1 MSNTDELK
9 TSQLRDNCASTP
21 VAKAKA
27 TPKAEQNASPKAAP
41 KAAPKLKASDVKAAT
56 KAAPKVTAAN
66 TNPKAT
72 AAKAA
77 SKEASITAPKEAQKA
92 ATAKKAPSP
101 ADTTATVTAATVS
114 APTTAPKDQSP
125 AAPVKTEAK
134 VEIKADTKSATA
146 TVASAPNPA
155 EQNKAEQNV
164 EVKTEV
170 KQQSKV
176 SAAASNAK
184 ASEDTA
190 PASASSTESV
200 AASTN
205 ASASSSAASADAT
218 KTESTASADVAK
230 AESTASGD
238 AAKTEST
245 ASGDATKAESTAS
258 AAKEAASNRSKAQD
272 QAKAKAKSGGK
283 KVMGSGG
290 EEDVEHAGFDP
301 DQWQQLLD
309 VKYWPSW
316 IALGFLAVLA
326 YVPNRIRD
334 LFAILIAY
342 PLSLINIRFKKVVF
356 ANLRT
361 AFPEKSESDY
371 KEIYRKLL
379 THAIITGFAFGE
391 GVFLPRFMVE
401 RSWIVKNPEVLKAA
415 LDDKRPIIFCV
426 PHTFS
431 LDRGGLYLTA
441 NRHPMFG
448 VANDQSNPVFNWF
461 MNYQRVIYGGTMHT
475 RAAGFRSI
483 LKALKQGRHCYFL
496 CDEDL
501 GDDVPNVFT
510 DFYGVPKA
518 MVDTLP
524 KMARLTKSQVVV
536 LTITYSISKARY
548 ELEFTRLDDFPSN
561 DVVADLNRVNKV
573 FEQHLSGN
581 IEQYMWFLRLFKTR
595 PDLRYFTDC
604 YADCHGNKDANSIK
618 VDYYHRRVPLFDPQI
633 VWDGYV
639 PPKDYS
645 EIAAKL
651 KAEEEAKK
659 AKKA

>member
-21 VAKAKA
+21 VAKPKAAPKAQPIA
-27 TPKAEQNASPKAAP
+27 TPKTEQKAAAKAAPKRKASDVKAAP
-41 KAAPKLKASDVKAAT
+41 KAAPKTTAAKSAPKATAA
-56 KAAPKVTAAN
+56 KAAPN
-66 TNPKAT
+66 AT

-77 SKEASITAPKEAQKA
+77 SKEALITAPAVAQKS
-92 ATAKKAPSP
+92 ATAKKAPSD
-101 ADTTATVTAATVS
+101 ADTTATVTAAT
-114 APTTAPKDQSP
+114 AAPKAQSP

-134 VEIKADTKSATA
+134 VEIKADTKTAAA
-146 TVASAPNPA
+146 TVASASNPA
-155 EQNKAEQNV
+155 EQNKAEPNA

-170 KQQSKV
+170 KLQSKA
-176 SAAASNAK
+176 SAASSNAK

-190 PASASSTESV
+190 PASANATELG

-205 ASASSSAASADAT
+205 ASASASADAT
-218 KTESTASADVAK
+218 KTESTD
-230 AESTASGD
+230 
-238 AAKTEST
+238 
-245 ASGDATKAESTAS
+245 S
-258 AAKEAASNRSKAQD
+258 AAKEAASDRSKDQAQA

-316 IALGFLAVLA
+316 IALGILAVLA

-371 KEIYRKLL
+371 KTLYRKLL

-604 YADCHGNKDANSIK
+604 YADCHGTKDANSIK

>member
-9 TSQLRDNCASTP
+9 TSQPRDNCASTP

-27 TPKAEQNASPKAAP
+27 APKADQKAAP
-41 KAAPKLKASDVKAAT
+41 KAAPK
-56 KAAPKVTAAN
+56 TA
-66 TNPKAT
+66 

-77 SKEASITAPKEAQKA
+77 SKEASITAPKVAQKA
-92 ATAKKAPSP
+92 ATAKKAPSA
-101 ADTTATVTAATVS
+101 ADTTVTVS
-114 APTTAPKDQSP
+114 AQTAAPKAQSP
-125 AAPVKTEAK
+125 ADPVKTDAK
-134 VEIKADTKSATA
+134 VEPKEEAKTATA
-146 TVASAPNPA
+146 TVASAPKPA
-155 EQNKAEQNV
+155 EQNKAEPNA

-170 KQQSKV
+170 KHQSKA

-190 PASASSTESV
+190 PTSANAAESA
-200 AASTN
+200 AASN
-205 ASASSSAASADAT
+205 ASAASSAASADA
-218 KTESTASADVAK
+218 AK
-230 AESTASGD
+230 AESTASAN
-238 AAKTEST
+238 AA
-245 ASGDATKAESTAS
+245 KAESTAS
-258 AAKEAASNRSKAQD
+258 AAKEDASDRSKA

-316 IALGFLAVLA
+316 FALGILAVLA

-441 NRHPMFG
+441 NRLPMFG

-536 LTITYSISKARY
+536 LTITYSISNARY
-548 ELEFTRLDDFPSN
+548 ELEFTSLDDFPSN

-573 FEQHLSGN
+573 FEQHLSGH

-604 YADCHGNKDANSIK
+604 YADCHGTKDANSIK
-618 VDYYHRRVPLFDPQI
+618 VDYYHRRVPLFEPQI

>member
-9 TSQLRDNCASTP
+9 TSQPRDNCASTP
-21 VAKAKA
+21 VAKVKA
-27 TPKAEQNASPKAAP
+27 APKADQKAAP
-41 KAAPKLKASDVKAAT
+41 KAAPKRKASDVKAAP
-56 KAAPKVTAAN
+56 KAAPKATAAKAD
-66 TNPKAT
+66 PKGI

-77 SKEASITAPKEAQKA
+77 SKEASITAPKVAQKA
-92 ATAKKAPSP
+92 ATAKKDPSA
-101 ADTTATVTAATVS
+101 ADTTATVSATTAAKK
-114 APTTAPKDQSP
+114 AQSP
-125 AAPVKTEAK
+125 ASPVKADAK
-134 VEIKADTKSATA
+134 VEPKEEAKTATA
-146 TVASAPNPA
+146 NVTSAPNPA
-155 EQNKAEQNV
+155 EQNKAEPNA

-170 KQQSKV
+170 KHQSKA
-176 SAAASNAK
+176 SAAASNAN
-184 ASEDTA
+184 ASEDTD
-190 PASASSTESV
+190 PASANAAESV
-200 AASTN
+200 AASN
-205 ASASSSAASADAT
+205 ASAAASAASADA
-218 KTESTASADVAK
+218 A
-230 AESTASGD
+230 
-238 AAKTEST
+238 
-245 ASGDATKAESTAS
+245 KAESTAS
-258 AAKEAASNRSKAQD
+258 AAKEAASDRSKTQD
-272 QAKAKAKSGGK
+272 QAKTKAKSGGK

-316 IALGFLAVLA
+316 IALGILAVLA

-371 KEIYRKLL
+371 KQLYRELL

-441 NRHPMFG
+441 NRLPMFG
-448 VANDQSNPVFNWF
+448 VANDQYNPVFNWF

-561 DVVADLNRVNKV
+561 DVVSDLNRVNKV
-573 FEQHLSGN
+573 FEQHLSGH

-595 PDLRYFTDC
+595 PDLRYCTDC
-604 YADCHGNKDANSIK
+604 YADCHGTKDANSIK
-618 VDYYHRRVPLFDPQI
+618 VDYYHRRVPLFEPQI

>member
-9 TSQLRDNCASTP
+9 TSQPRDNCASTP
-21 VAKAKA
+21 VAKPKAAPKAQPTA
-27 TPKAEQNASPKAAP
+27 TPKTEQKAAP
-41 KAAPKLKASDVKAAT
+41 KAAPKRKASEV
-56 KAAPKVTAAN
+56 KAAPKAA
-66 TNPKAT
+66 PKAT
-72 AAKAA
+72 AAKDA
-77 SKEASITAPKEAQKA
+77 SKEALITAPTVAQKA
-92 ATAKKAPSP
+92 GTAKKAPSA
-101 ADTTATVTAATVS
+101 ADTPANVTAAT
-114 APTTAPKDQSP
+114 AAQKAQSP

-134 VEIKADTKSATA
+134 VEIKADTKTA
-146 TVASAPNPA
+146 AANVASAPNPA
-155 EQNKAEQNV
+155 EQNKAEPNA
-164 EVKTEV
+164 EVKTDI
-170 KQQSKV
+170 KHQSKA

-190 PASASSTESV
+190 PASANSTESV

-205 ASASSSAASADAT
+205 TSASSSAASANA
-218 KTESTASADVAK
+218 AK
-230 AESTASGD
+230 AESTD
-238 AAKTEST
+238 
-245 ASGDATKAESTAS
+245 S
-258 AAKEAASNRSKAQD
+258 AATEAASDLSKAKD

-316 IALGFLAVLA
+316 IALGILAVLA

-334 LFAILIAY
+334 LFAILMAY

-448 VANDQSNPVFNWF
+448 VANDQANPVFNWF

-604 YADCHGNKDANSIK
+604 YADCHGTKDANSIK
-618 VDYYHRRVPLFDPQI
+618 VDYYHRRVPLFEPQI

>member
-9 TSQLRDNCASTP
+9 TSQPRDNCASTP

-27 TPKAEQNASPKAAP
+27 AP
-41 KAAPKLKASDVKAAT
+41 KAAPKRKASDVKAAS
-56 KAAPKVTAAN
+56 KAAPKATAAKAD
-66 TNPKAT
+66 PKATVAKADPKATAAKADPKGT

-77 SKEASITAPKEAQKA
+77 SKEASITAPTVAQKA
-92 ATAKKAPSP
+92 ATAKKAPSA
-101 ADTTATVTAATVS
+101 ADTTATVS
-114 APTTAPKDQSP
+114 APTTAPKAQSP
-125 AAPVKTEAK
+125 AAHVKADAK
-134 VEIKADTKSATA
+134 VEPKEEAKTATA
-146 TVASAPNPA
+146 AVASAPNPA
-155 EQNKAEQNV
+155 EQNKAELNA

-170 KQQSKV
+170 KHQSNA

-184 ASEDTA
+184 ASEDKA
-190 PASASSTESV
+190 HASASHAESV

-205 ASASSSAASADAT
+205 ASAAASATSADAAKAKSTASADAA
-218 KTESTASADVAK
+218 KVESTASADAVK
-230 AESTASGD
+230 AESSD
-238 AAKTEST
+238 
-245 ASGDATKAESTAS
+245 S
-258 AAKEAASNRSKAQD
+258 AAKEAASDRSKDQA
-272 QAKAKAKSGGK
+272 QAKAKAKSGSK

-316 IALGFLAVLA
+316 FALGILAVLA

-371 KEIYRKLL
+371 KAIYRKLL

-573 FEQHLSGN
+573 FEQHLSGH

-604 YADCHGNKDANSIK
+604 YADCHGTKDANSIK
-618 VDYYHRRVPLFDPQI
+618 VDYYHRRVPLFEPQI

>member
-9 TSQLRDNCASTP
+9 TSQPRDNCASTP

-27 TPKAEQNASPKAAP
+27 APKAEQNASPKG
-41 KAAPKLKASDVKAAT
+41 APKLKASDVKAAT
-56 KAAPKVTAAN
+56 KAAPKVTAAK

-77 SKEASITAPKEAQKA
+77 SKEASITAPKVAQKA
-92 ATAKKAPSP
+92 TTAKKAPSP
-101 ADTTATVTAATVS
+101 ADTTATVSAATVS
-114 APTTAPKDQSP
+114 AATADSKAQSP

-134 VEIKADTKSATA
+134 EEIKADTKSATA
-146 TVASAPNPA
+146 NVASAPNPT
-155 EQNKAEQNV
+155 EQNTAEPNA

-170 KQQSKV
+170 KQQSKA

-205 ASASSSAASADAT
+205 ASASSSAASANAA
-218 KTESTASADVAK
+218 KSESTASADAAK
-230 AESTASGD
+230 AESTD
-238 AAKTEST
+238 
-245 ASGDATKAESTAS
+245 S
-258 AAKEAASNRSKAQD
+258 AAKEAASDRSKA

-633 VWDGYV
+633 VWDGYA

>member
-9 TSQLRDNCASTP
+9 TSQPRDNCASTP

-27 TPKAEQNASPKAAP
+27 APKADQKAAP
-41 KAAPKLKASDVKAAT
+41 KAAPK
-56 KAAPKVTAAN
+56 TA
-66 TNPKAT
+66 

-77 SKEASITAPKEAQKA
+77 SKEASITASTEAQKA
-92 ATAKKAPSP
+92 ATAKKAPSA
-101 ADTTATVTAATVS
+101 ADTTVTVS
-114 APTTAPKDQSP
+114 APTAAPKAQSP
-125 AAPVKTEAK
+125 AAPVKADAK
-134 VEIKADTKSATA
+134 VEPKEEAKTATA
-146 TVASAPNPA
+146 TVASAPNPV
-155 EQNKAEQNV
+155 EKNKAEPNA

-170 KQQSKV
+170 KHQSKA
-176 SAAASNAK
+176 SAAARNAK
-184 ASEDTA
+184 ASKDTA
-190 PASASSTESV
+190 TAYANATESV

-205 ASASSSAASADAT
+205 SSAAASAASADA
-218 KTESTASADVAK
+218 AK
-230 AESTASGD
+230 AESTASDSKED
-238 AAKTEST
+238 AS
-245 ASGDATKAESTAS
+245 D
-258 AAKEAASNRSKAQD
+258 RSKAQD
-272 QAKAKAKSGGK
+272 QAQAKAKAKSGGK

-316 IALGFLAVLA
+316 FALGILAVLA

-441 NRHPMFG
+441 NRLPMFG

-573 FEQHLSGN
+573 FEQHLSGH

-604 YADCHGNKDANSIK
+604 YADCHGTKDANSIK
-618 VDYYHRRVPLFDPQI
+618 VDYYHRRVPLFEPQI

>member
-9 TSQLRDNCASTP
+9 TSQPRDNCASTP

-27 TPKAEQNASPKAAP
+27 APKADQKAAP
-41 KAAPKLKASDVKAAT
+41 KAAPKRKASDVKASP
-56 KAAPKVTAAN
+56 KAAPKT
-66 TNPKAT
+66 T

-77 SKEASITAPKEAQKA
+77 PKAIAAKAASTGAQKA
-92 ATAKKAPSP
+92 ATAKKAPIA
-101 ADTTATVTAATVS
+101 ADTTVTVS
-114 APTTAPKDQSP
+114 APTAAPKAQSP
-125 AAPVKTEAK
+125 AAPVKADAK
-134 VEIKADTKSATA
+134 VEPKEEAKTATA

-155 EQNKAEQNV
+155 EQNKAEPNA

-170 KQQSKV
+170 KHQSKA
-176 SAAASNAK
+176 SAAARNAK

-190 PASASSTESV
+190 PASANAAESV
-200 AASTN
+200 AATTS
-205 ASASSSAASADAT
+205 ASAASSAASADA
-218 KTESTASADVAK
+218 V
-230 AESTASGD
+230 
-238 AAKTEST
+238 
-245 ASGDATKAESTAS
+245 KAESTAS
-258 AAKEAASNRSKAQD
+258 AAKEDASDRSNA

-316 IALGFLAVLA
+316 FALGILAVLA

-371 KEIYRKLL
+371 KQLYRKLL
-379 THAIITGFAFGE
+379 THAIINGFAFGE

-415 LDDKRPIIFCV
+415 LGDKRPIIFCV

-441 NRHPMFG
+441 NRLPMFG

-561 DVVADLNRVNKV
+561 DVAADLNRVNKV

-604 YADCHGNKDANSIK
+604 YADCHGTKDANSIK

-659 AKKA
+659 AQKA

>member
-9 TSQLRDNCASTP
+9 TSQPRDNCASTP

-27 TPKAEQNASPKAAP
+27 APKADQKAAP
-41 KAAPKLKASDVKAAT
+41 KAAPK
-56 KAAPKVTAAN
+56 TA
-66 TNPKAT
+66 

-77 SKEASITAPKEAQKA
+77 SKEASITAPKVAQKA
-92 ATAKKAPSP
+92 ATAKKAPSA
-101 ADTTATVTAATVS
+101 ADTTVTVS
-114 APTTAPKDQSP
+114 AQTAAPKAQSP
-125 AAPVKTEAK
+125 ADPVKTDAK
-134 VEIKADTKSATA
+134 VEPKEEAKTATA
-146 TVASAPNPA
+146 TVASAPKPA
-155 EQNKAEQNV
+155 EQNKAEPNA

-170 KQQSKV
+170 KHQSKA

-190 PASASSTESV
+190 PTSANAAESA
-200 AASTN
+200 AASN
-205 ASASSSAASADAT
+205 ASAASSAASADA
-218 KTESTASADVAK
+218 AK
-230 AESTASGD
+230 AESTASAN
-238 AAKTEST
+238 AA
-245 ASGDATKAESTAS
+245 KAESTAS
-258 AAKEAASNRSKAQD
+258 AAKEDASDRSKA

-316 IALGFLAVLA
+316 FALGILAVLA

-441 NRHPMFG
+441 NRLPMFG

-510 DFYGVPKA
+510 DFYGVTKA

-573 FEQHLSGN
+573 FEQHLSGH

-604 YADCHGNKDANSIK
+604 YADCHGTKDANSIK
-618 VDYYHRRVPLFDPQI
+618 VDYYHRRVPLFEPQI

>member
-27 TPKAEQNASPKAAP
+27 TPKAAP
-41 KAAPKLKASDVKAAT
+41 KAAPKLKASDVKAAP
-56 KAAPKVTAAN
+56 KAAPKV
-66 TNPKAT
+66 T

-77 SKEASITAPKEAQKA
+77 SKEASITAPKVAQKA
-92 ATAKKAPSP
+92 ATAKKATSP
-101 ADTTATVTAATVS
+101 ADTTATVTAATA
-114 APTTAPKDQSP
+114 APEAQSP
-125 AAPVKTEAK
+125 AAPVQTEAK
-134 VEIKADTKSATA
+134 EENKADTKSATA

-155 EQNKAEQNV
+155 EQNKAEPNA

-170 KQQSKV
+170 KHQSKA

-184 ASEDTA
+184 A
-190 PASASSTESV
+190 SV

-205 ASASSSAASADAT
+205 ASASSSAASANA
-218 KTESTASADVAK
+218 AK
-230 AESTASGD
+230 AESTASAN
-238 AAKTEST
+238 AA
-245 ASGDATKAESTAS
+245 KAESSAS

>member
-9 TSQLRDNCASTP
+9 TSQPRDNCATTP

-27 TPKAEQNASPKAAP
+27 APKAQPTATPKAESKAAPKRKASDVKSTPKAAP
-41 KAAPKLKASDVKAAT
+41 KG
-56 KAAPKVTAAN
+56 
-66 TNPKAT
+66 T
-72 AAKAA
+72 AAKAT
-77 SKEASITAPKEAQKA
+77 SKEASITAPKVAQKA
-92 ATAKKAPSP
+92 ATAKKAPSA
-101 ADTTATVTAATVS
+101 ADTTVTVS
-114 APTTAPKDQSP
+114 APTAAPNVQSP
-125 AAPVKTEAK
+125 AAPVKADAKAEPKEEAK
-134 VEIKADTKSATA
+134 TATA

-155 EQNKAEQNV
+155 EQNKAEQNA

-170 KQQSKV
+170 KHQSNA
-176 SAAASNAK
+176 SAAASNAN

-190 PASASSTESV
+190 PASANAAESV
-200 AASTN
+200 AASN
-205 ASASSSAASADAT
+205 ASAAASAASADA
-218 KTESTASADVAK
+218 AK
-230 AESTASGD
+230 AESTD
-238 AAKTEST
+238 
-245 ASGDATKAESTAS
+245 S
-258 AAKEAASNRSKAQD
+258 AAKETASDRSKAQD
-272 QAKAKAKSGGK
+272 QAQAKAKAKSGGK

-316 IALGFLAVLA
+316 FALGILAVLA

-371 KEIYRKLL
+371 KVIYRKLL

-441 NRHPMFG
+441 NRLPMFG

-573 FEQHLSGN
+573 FEQHLSGH

-604 YADCHGNKDANSIK
+604 YADCHGTKDANSIK
-618 VDYYHRRVPLFDPQI
+618 VDYYHRRVPLFEPQI

>member
-9 TSQLRDNCASTP
+9 TSQLRDNSASTP

-27 TPKAEQNASPKAAP
+27 ASKTEQNASAKAAP
-41 KAAPKLKASDVKAAT
+41 KAAPKRKASDVKAAP
-56 KAAPKVTAAN
+56 KAAPKATAVKAA
-66 TNPKAT
+66 PKGT

-77 SKEASITAPKEAQKA
+77 PKEASITAPTVSQKA
-92 ATAKKAPSP
+92 ATAKKAPSA
-101 ADTTATVTAATVS
+101 ADTPAHVTAQTA
-114 APTTAPKDQSP
+114 APKSQSP

-134 VEIKADTKSATA
+134 VEIKADTKSPTVN
-146 TVASAPNPA
+146 VASASNPA
-155 EQNKAEQNV
+155 EQNKAEPNA

-170 KQQSKV
+170 KHQSKA
-176 SAAASNAK
+176 SAASSNAK

-190 PASASSTESV
+190 PASANATESV
-200 AASTN
+200 AATTK
-205 ASASSSAASADAT
+205 ASAAS
-218 KTESTASADVAK
+218 SA
-230 AESTASGD
+230 D

-245 ASGDATKAESTAS
+245 DS
-258 AAKEAASNRSKAQD
+258 AAKEAASDRSKG

-316 IALGFLAVLA
+316 IALGILAVLA

-334 LFAILIAY
+334 LFAILLAY

-604 YADCHGNKDANSIK
+604 YADCHGTKDANSIK

>member
-9 TSQLRDNCASTP
+9 TSQPRDNCASTP

-27 TPKAEQNASPKAAP
+27 APKADQKAAP
-41 KAAPKLKASDVKAAT
+41 KAAPK
-56 KAAPKVTAAN
+56 TA
-66 TNPKAT
+66 
-72 AAKAA
+72 AAKADP
-77 SKEASITAPKEAQKA
+77 KEASITASTEAQKA
-92 ATAKKAPSP
+92 ATAKKAPSA
-101 ADTTATVTAATVS
+101 ADTTATVS

-125 AAPVKTEAK
+125 AATVKTEAK

-146 TVASAPNPA
+146 TVASAPNTA
-155 EQNKAEQNV
+155 EQNKAEPNA
-164 EVKTEV
+164 EVKTGL
-170 KQQSKV
+170 KHQSKA

-190 PASASSTESV
+190 PTSANAAESA
-200 AASTN
+200 AASN
-205 ASASSSAASADAT
+205 ASAASSAASADA
-218 KTESTASADVAK
+218 AK
-230 AESTASGD
+230 AESTASAN
-238 AAKTEST
+238 AA
-245 ASGDATKAESTAS
+245 KAESTAS
-258 AAKEAASNRSKAQD
+258 AAKEDASDRSKA

-316 IALGFLAVLA
+316 FALGILAVLA

-441 NRHPMFG
+441 NRLPMFG

-573 FEQHLSGN
+573 FEQHLSGH

-604 YADCHGNKDANSIK
+604 YADCHGTKDANSIK
-618 VDYYHRRVPLFDPQI
+618 VDYYHRRVPLFEPQI
-633 VWDGYV
+633 VWDGYA

>member
-9 TSQLRDNCASTP
+9 TSQPRDNCASTP

-27 TPKAEQNASPKAAP
+27 AP
-41 KAAPKLKASDVKAAT
+41 KAAPKT
-56 KAAPKVTAAN
+56 
-66 TNPKAT
+66 T

-77 SKEASITAPKEAQKA
+77 PKA
-92 ATAKKAPSP
+92 ATAKKAPSA
-101 ADTTATVTAATVS
+101 ADTTVTVS
-114 APTTAPKDQSP
+114 APNAAQNAQSP
-125 AAPVKTEAK
+125 AAPVKADAK
-134 VEIKADTKSATA
+134 VEPKEEAKTATA
-146 TVASAPNPA
+146 TVASAPNQA
-155 EQNKAEQNV
+155 EQNKAEPNA

-170 KQQSKV
+170 KHQSKA
-176 SAAASNAK
+176 SAAANNAK

-190 PASASSTESV
+190 PASANAAESV

-205 ASASSSAASADAT
+205 ASAAASAASADA
-218 KTESTASADVAK
+218 AK
-230 AESTASGD
+230 AESTD
-238 AAKTEST
+238 
-245 ASGDATKAESTAS
+245 S
-258 AAKEAASNRSKAQD
+258 AAKEAASDRSKAQ
-272 QAKAKAKSGGK
+272 ANAKAKSGGK

-316 IALGFLAVLA
+316 FALGILAVLA

-334 LFAILIAY
+334 LFAILLAY

-371 KEIYRKLL
+371 KQLYRKLL

-548 ELEFTRLDDFPSN
+548 ELEFTRLDNFPSN

-573 FEQHLSGN
+573 FEQHLSGH
-581 IEQYMWFLRLFKTR
+581 IEQYMWFLRLFKSR

-604 YADCHGNKDANSIK
+604 YADCHGTKDANSIK
-618 VDYYHRRVPLFDPQI
+618 VDYYHRRVPLFEPQI

>member
-9 TSQLRDNCASTP
+9 TSQPRDNCASTP

-27 TPKAEQNASPKAAP
+27 APKADQKAAP
-41 KAAPKLKASDVKAAT
+41 KAAPK
-56 KAAPKVTAAN
+56 TA
-66 TNPKAT
+66 

-77 SKEASITAPKEAQKA
+77 SKEASITASTEAQKA
-92 ATAKKAPSP
+92 ATAKKDPS
-101 ADTTATVTAATVS
+101 ATDTTASVS
-114 APTTAPKDQSP
+114 APT
-125 AAPVKTEAK
+125 AAQKAQPSADPVKTVAKVVPKEEAK
-134 VEIKADTKSATA
+134 TVTA

-155 EQNKAEQNV
+155 EQNKAEPNA

-170 KQQSKV
+170 KHQSNA
-176 SAAASNAK
+176 SAAASNAN
-184 ASEDTA
+184 ASEDTS
-190 PASASSTESV
+190 PASANAAESV
-200 AASTN
+200 AASN
-205 ASASSSAASADAT
+205 ASAAASAASADA
-218 KTESTASADVAK
+218 A
-230 AESTASGD
+230 
-238 AAKTEST
+238 
-245 ASGDATKAESTAS
+245 KAESTAS
-258 AAKEAASNRSKAQD
+258 AAKEAASDHNKA

-316 IALGFLAVLA
+316 IALGILAVLA

-371 KEIYRKLL
+371 KVIYRKLL

-441 NRHPMFG
+441 NRLPMFG

-573 FEQHLSGN
+573 FEQHLSGH

-604 YADCHGNKDANSIK
+604 YADCHGTKDANSIK

>member
-9 TSQLRDNCASTP
+9 TSQPRDNCASTP
-21 VAKAKA
+21 VAKTKA
-27 TPKAEQNASPKAAP
+27 APKAQPTAAQKAAPKRKASDVKAAP
-41 KAAPKLKASDVKAAT
+41 KAAPK
-56 KAAPKVTAAN
+56 
-66 TNPKAT
+66 AT
-72 AAKAA
+72 AAKADPKGTA
-77 SKEASITAPKEAQKA
+77 AKATSKEASITAPTVAQKA
-92 ATAKKAPSP
+92 ATAKKAPSA
-101 ADTTATVTAATVS
+101 ADTTVTVS
-114 APTTAPKDQSP
+114 APTAAPNVQSP
-125 AAPVKTEAK
+125 AAPVKADAKAEPKEEAK
-134 VEIKADTKSATA
+134 TATA

-155 EQNKAEQNV
+155 EQNKAEPNA

-170 KQQSKV
+170 KHQSKA

-190 PASASSTESV
+190 PASANAAESV
-200 AASTN
+200 AATTN
-205 ASASSSAASADAT
+205 ASAAASTASADAT
-218 KTESTASADVAK
+218 KTDSTASAD
-230 AESTASGD
+230 
-238 AAKTEST
+238 AA
-245 ASGDATKAESTAS
+245 KAESTAS
-258 AAKEAASNRSKAQD
+258 AAKETASDRSKAHD
-272 QAKAKAKSGGK
+272 QAKANAKSGGK

-316 IALGFLAVLA
+316 FALGILAVLA

-371 KEIYRKLL
+371 KVIYRKLL

-441 NRHPMFG
+441 NRLPMFG

-573 FEQHLSGN
+573 FEQHLSGH

-604 YADCHGNKDANSIK
+604 YADCHGTKDANSIK
-618 VDYYHRRVPLFDPQI
+618 VDYYHRRVPLFEPQI

>member
-9 TSQLRDNCASTP
+9 TSQPRDNCASTP

-27 TPKAEQNASPKAAP
+27 APKADQKAAP
-41 KAAPKLKASDVKAAT
+41 KAAPKRKASDVKAAP
-56 KAAPKVTAAN
+56 KAAPKATAAKAD
-66 TNPKAT
+66 PKGT

-77 SKEASITAPKEAQKA
+77 SKEASITAQTVAQKA
-92 ATAKKAPSP
+92 ATAKKDPSA
-101 ADTTATVTAATVS
+101 ADTTANITAAT
-114 APTTAPKDQSP
+114 AAPKAQSP
-125 AAPVKTEAK
+125 ADPVKADAK
-134 VEIKADTKSATA
+134 VEPKEEAKTATA
-146 TVASAPNPA
+146 TVASAPNPS
-155 EQNKAEQNV
+155 EQNKAEPNA

-170 KQQSKV
+170 KHQSKA
-176 SAAASNAK
+176 SAASSNAK
-184 ASEDTA
+184 ASEDTS
-190 PASASSTESV
+190 PASANAAESV
-200 AASTN
+200 TATSS
-205 ASASSSAASADAT
+205 ASAAASAASADAA
-218 KTESTASADVAK
+218 KAESTASADVVK
-230 AESTASGD
+230 AESTASV
-238 AAKTEST
+238 
-245 ASGDATKAESTAS
+245 
-258 AAKEAASNRSKAQD
+258 AKEAASDRSKAQD
-272 QAKAKAKSGGK
+272 QAKAKAKSSGK

-316 IALGFLAVLA
+316 IALGILAVLA

-573 FEQHLSGN
+573 FEQHLSGH

-604 YADCHGNKDANSIK
+604 YADCHGTKDANSIK
-618 VDYYHRRVPLFDPQI
+618 VDYYHRRVPLFEPQI

>member
-9 TSQLRDNCASTP
+9 TSQPRDNCASTP

-27 TPKAEQNASPKAAP
+27 APKADQKAAP
-41 KAAPKLKASDVKAAT
+41 KAAPK
-56 KAAPKVTAAN
+56 TAA
-66 TNPKAT
+66 
-72 AAKAA
+72 AKDA
-77 SKEASITAPKEAQKA
+77 SKEASITAPKVAQKA
-92 ATAKKAPSP
+92 ATAKKGPSAADTTVTVSAQTAAPKAQSP
-101 ADTTATVTAATVS
+101 AD
-114 APTTAPKDQSP
+114 
-125 AAPVKTEAK
+125 PVKTDAK
-134 VEIKADTKSATA
+134 VEPKEEAKTATA
-146 TVASAPNPA
+146 TVASAPKPA
-155 EQNKAEQNV
+155 EQNKAEPNA

-170 KQQSKV
+170 KHQSNA
-176 SAAASNAK
+176 SAAASNAN

-190 PASASSTESV
+190 PASANAAESV
-200 AASTN
+200 AASN
-205 ASASSSAASADAT
+205 ASAAASAASADAA
-218 KTESTASADVAK
+218 KAESTASADVAK
-230 AESTASGD
+230 AESTAI
-238 AAKTEST
+238 
-245 ASGDATKAESTAS
+245 
-258 AAKEAASNRSKAQD
+258 AAKEAASDRSNA

-316 IALGFLAVLA
+316 IALGILAVLA

-371 KEIYRKLL
+371 KVIYRKLL
-379 THAIITGFAFGE
+379 THAIITGFAFSE

-441 NRHPMFG
+441 NRLPMFG

-573 FEQHLSGN
+573 FEQHLSGH

-604 YADCHGNKDANSIK
+604 YADCHGTKDANSIK

>member
-9 TSQLRDNCASTP
+9 TSQPRDNCASTP

-27 TPKAEQNASPKAAP
+27 APKADQKAAP
-41 KAAPKLKASDVKAAT
+41 KAAPK
-56 KAAPKVTAAN
+56 TA
-66 TNPKAT
+66 

-77 SKEASITAPKEAQKA
+77 SKEASITAPKVAQKA
-92 ATAKKAPSP
+92 ATAKKAPSA
-101 ADTTATVTAATVS
+101 ADTTVTVS
-114 APTTAPKDQSP
+114 APTAAPKAQSP
-125 AAPVKTEAK
+125 AAPVKADAK
-134 VEIKADTKSATA
+134 VEPKEEAKTATA
-146 TVASAPNPA
+146 TVASAPKPA
-155 EQNKAEQNV
+155 EQNKAEPNA

-170 KQQSKV
+170 KHQSKA

-190 PASASSTESV
+190 PTSANAAESV

-205 ASASSSAASADAT
+205 SSAAASAASADA
-218 KTESTASADVAK
+218 AK
-230 AESTASGD
+230 AESTD
-238 AAKTEST
+238 
-245 ASGDATKAESTAS
+245 S
-258 AAKEAASNRSKAQD
+258 AAKETASDRSKAQD
-272 QAKAKAKSGGK
+272 QAQAKAKAKSGGK

-316 IALGFLAVLA
+316 FALGILAVLA

-371 KEIYRKLL
+371 KVIYRKLL

-441 NRHPMFG
+441 NRLPMFG

-573 FEQHLSGN
+573 FEQHLSGH

-604 YADCHGNKDANSIK
+604 YADCHGTKDANSIK
-618 VDYYHRRVPLFDPQI
+618 VDYYHRRVPLFEPQI

-651 KAEEEAKK
+651 KAEEKAKK

>member
-9 TSQLRDNCASTP
+9 TSQPRDNCASTP

-27 TPKAEQNASPKAAP
+27 APKADQKAAP
-41 KAAPKLKASDVKAAT
+41 KAAPKRKASDVKAAP
-56 KAAPKVTAAN
+56 KAAPKATAAKAD
-66 TNPKAT
+66 PKGT

-77 SKEASITAPKEAQKA
+77 SKEASITAQTVAQKA
-92 ATAKKAPSP
+92 TTAKKAPSA
-101 ADTTATVTAATVS
+101 ADTTVTVS
-114 APTTAPKDQSP
+114 AQTAAPKAQSP
-125 AAPVKTEAK
+125 ADPVKTDAK
-134 VEIKADTKSATA
+134 VEPKEEAKTATA
-146 TVASAPNPA
+146 TVASAPKPA
-155 EQNKAEQNV
+155 EQNKAEPNA

-170 KQQSKV
+170 KHQSKA

-190 PASASSTESV
+190 PTSANAAESA
-200 AASTN
+200 AASN
-205 ASASSSAASADAT
+205 ASAASSAASADA
-218 KTESTASADVAK
+218 AK
-230 AESTASGD
+230 AESTASAN
-238 AAKTEST
+238 AA
-245 ASGDATKAESTAS
+245 KAESTAS
-258 AAKEAASNRSKAQD
+258 AAKEDASDRSNA

-316 IALGFLAVLA
+316 FALGILAVLA

-371 KEIYRKLL
+371 KAIYRKLL

-415 LDDKRPIIFCV
+415 FNDKRPIIFCV

-441 NRHPMFG
+441 NRLPMFG

-573 FEQHLSGN
+573 FEQHLSCH

-604 YADCHGNKDANSIK
+604 YADCHGTKDANSIK
-618 VDYYHRRVPLFDPQI
+618 VDYYHRRVPLFEPQI

-659 AKKA
+659 AQKA

>member
-9 TSQLRDNCASTP
+9 TSQPRDNCASTP

-27 TPKAEQNASPKAAP
+27 APKADQKAAP
-41 KAAPKLKASDVKAAT
+41 KAAPKRKASDVKAAP
-56 KAAPKVTAAN
+56 KAAPKATAAKAD
-66 TNPKAT
+66 PKGTAAKADPKGI

-77 SKEASITAPKEAQKA
+77 SKEASITAQTVAQKA
-92 ATAKKAPSP
+92 ATAKKDPSA
-101 ADTTATVTAATVS
+101 ADTTANITAAT
-114 APTTAPKDQSP
+114 AAPKAQSP
-125 AAPVKTEAK
+125 ADPVKADAK
-134 VEIKADTKSATA
+134 VEPKEEAKTATA
-146 TVASAPNPA
+146 TVASAPNPS
-155 EQNKAEQNV
+155 EQNKAEPNA

-170 KQQSKV
+170 KHQSKA
-176 SAAASNAK
+176 SAASSNAK
-184 ASEDTA
+184 ASEDTS
-190 PASASSTESV
+190 PASANAAESV
-200 AASTN
+200 TATSS
-205 ASASSSAASADAT
+205 ASAAASAASADAA
-218 KTESTASADVAK
+218 KAESTASADVVK
-230 AESTASGD
+230 AESTASV
-238 AAKTEST
+238 
-245 ASGDATKAESTAS
+245 
-258 AAKEAASNRSKAQD
+258 AKEAASDRSKAQD
-272 QAKAKAKSGGK
+272 QAKAKAKSSGK

-316 IALGFLAVLA
+316 IALGILAVLA

-573 FEQHLSGN
+573 FEQHLSGH

-604 YADCHGNKDANSIK
+604 YADCHGTKDANSIK
-618 VDYYHRRVPLFDPQI
+618 VDYYHRRVPLFEPQI

>member
-9 TSQLRDNCASTP
+9 TSQPRDNCASTP

-27 TPKAEQNASPKAAP
+27 APKAQPTATPKAEPKAAPKRKASDVKATPKAAP
-41 KAAPKLKASDVKAAT
+41 KAIAAKTDPKGI
-56 KAAPKVTAAN
+56 
-66 TNPKAT
+66 

-77 SKEASITAPKEAQKA
+77 SKEASITAPTVAQKA
-92 ATAKKAPSP
+92 ATAKKDPSA
-101 ADTTATVTAATVS
+101 ADTTATVS

-125 AAPVKTEAK
+125 AATVKTEAK

-146 TVASAPNPA
+146 TVASAPNTA
-155 EQNKAEQNV
+155 EQNKAEPNA
-164 EVKTEV
+164 EVKTGL
-170 KQQSKV
+170 KHQSKA

-184 ASEDTA
+184 ASEDTS
-190 PASASSTESV
+190 PASANAAESV
-200 AASTN
+200 TATSS
-205 ASASSSAASADAT
+205 ASAAASAASADA
-218 KTESTASADVAK
+218 AK
-230 AESTASGD
+230 AESTASAN
-238 AAKTEST
+238 AA
-245 ASGDATKAESTAS
+245 KAESTAS
-258 AAKEAASNRSKAQD
+258 AAKEDASDRSKA

-316 IALGFLAVLA
+316 IALGILAVLA

-441 NRHPMFG
+441 NRLPMFG

-573 FEQHLSGN
+573 FEQHLSGH

-604 YADCHGNKDANSIK
+604 YADCHGTKDANSIK

>member
-9 TSQLRDNCASTP
+9 TSQPRDNCASTP

-41 KAAPKLKASDVKAAT
+41 KAAPKLKASDVKAAP
-56 KAAPKVTAAN
+56 KAAPKVTATK

-77 SKEASITAPKEAQKA
+77 SKEASITAPKVAQKT

-114 APTTAPKDQSP
+114 AATADSKAQSP

-146 TVASAPNPA
+146 NVASAPNPT
-155 EQNKAEQNV
+155 EQNKAEPNA

-170 KQQSKV
+170 KQQSKA

-205 ASASSSAASADAT
+205 ASASSSAASANAA
-218 KTESTASADVAK
+218 KAESTASADV
-230 AESTASGD
+230 
-238 AAKTEST
+238 AKTEST
-245 ASGDATKAESTAS
+245 ASGDATKAESSAS
-258 AAKEAASNRSKAQD
+258 AAKEAASNRSMAQD

-483 LKALKQGRHCYFL
+483 LKALKQGRYCYFL

-548 ELEFTRLDDFPSN
+548 ELEFTRLDDFPTN
-561 DVVADLNRVNKV
+561 DAVADLNRVNKV

-604 YADCHGNKDANSIK
+604 YADCHGTKEANSIK
-618 VDYYHRRVPLFDPQI
+618 VDYYHRRVPLFEPQI

>member
-9 TSQLRDNCASTP
+9 TSQPRDNCASTP

-27 TPKAEQNASPKAAP
+27 APKADQKAAP
-41 KAAPKLKASDVKAAT
+41 KAAPK
-56 KAAPKVTAAN
+56 TA
-66 TNPKAT
+66 

-77 SKEASITAPKEAQKA
+77 SKEASITAPKVAQKA
-92 ATAKKAPSP
+92 ATAKKAPSA
-101 ADTTATVTAATVS
+101 ADTTVTVS
-114 APTTAPKDQSP
+114 AQTAAPKAQSP
-125 AAPVKTEAK
+125 ADPVKTDAK
-134 VEIKADTKSATA
+134 VEPKEEAKPATA
-146 TVASAPNPA
+146 TVASAPKPA
-155 EQNKAEQNV
+155 EQNKAEPNA

-170 KQQSKV
+170 KHHSKA

-190 PASASSTESV
+190 PASANAAESV

-205 ASASSSAASADAT
+205 ASAAASAASADA
-218 KTESTASADVAK
+218 AK
-230 AESTASGD
+230 AESTAS
-238 AAKTEST
+238 A
-245 ASGDATKAESTAS
+245 DATKAESTES
-258 AAKEAASNRSKAQD
+258 AAKGTASDRSKAQD
-272 QAKAKAKSGGK
+272 QAQAKAKAKSGGK

-301 DQWQQLLD
+301 DHWQQLLD

-316 IALGFLAVLA
+316 IALGILAVLA

-334 LFAILIAY
+334 LFAILLAY

-371 KEIYRKLL
+371 KQIYRKLL

-573 FEQHLSGN
+573 FEQHLSGH

-604 YADCHGNKDANSIK
+604 YADCHGTKDANSIK
-618 VDYYHRRVPLFDPQI
+618 VDYYHRRVPLFEPQI

>member
-9 TSQLRDNCASTP
+9 TSQQRDNCASTP

-27 TPKAEQNASPKAAP
+27 APKAEQNASPKAAP
-41 KAAPKLKASDVKAAT
+41 KGAPKLKASDVKAAT
-56 KAAPKVTAAN
+56 KAAPKVTAAK

-101 ADTTATVTAATVS
+101 ADTTATVTASTVS

-155 EQNKAEQNV
+155 EQNKAEQNA

-205 ASASSSAASADAT
+205 ASASSNAASADAT

-361 AFPEKSESDY
+361 AFPEKSESEY

>member
-9 TSQLRDNCASTP
+9 TSQPRDNCASTP

-27 TPKAEQNASPKAAP
+27 APKADQKAAP
-41 KAAPKLKASDVKAAT
+41 KAAPKRKASDVKAAP
-56 KAAPKVTAAN
+56 KAAPKATAAKAD
-66 TNPKAT
+66 PKGT

-77 SKEASITAPKEAQKA
+77 SKEASITAQTVAQKA
-92 ATAKKAPSP
+92 ATAKKDPSA
-101 ADTTATVTAATVS
+101 ADTTANITAAT
-114 APTTAPKDQSP
+114 AAPKAQSP
-125 AAPVKTEAK
+125 ADPVKADAK
-134 VEIKADTKSATA
+134 VEPKEEAKTATA
-146 TVASAPNPA
+146 TVASAPKPA
-155 EQNKAEQNV
+155 EQNKAEPNA

-170 KQQSKV
+170 KHQSKA
-176 SAAASNAK
+176 SAASSNAK
-184 ASEDTA
+184 ASEDTS
-190 PASASSTESV
+190 PASANAAESV
-200 AASTN
+200 TATSS
-205 ASASSSAASADAT
+205 ASAAASAASADAA
-218 KTESTASADVAK
+218 KAESTASADVVK
-230 AESTASGD
+230 AESTASV
-238 AAKTEST
+238 
-245 ASGDATKAESTAS
+245 
-258 AAKEAASNRSKAQD
+258 AKEAASDRSKAQD
-272 QAKAKAKSGGK
+272 QAKAKAKSSGK

-316 IALGFLAVLA
+316 FALGILAVLA

-371 KEIYRKLL
+371 KVIYRKLL

-573 FEQHLSGN
+573 FEQHLSGH

-604 YADCHGNKDANSIK
+604 YADCHGTKDANSIK
-618 VDYYHRRVPLFDPQI
+618 VDYYHRRVPLFEPQI

>member
-9 TSQLRDNCASTP
+9 TSQPRDNCASTP

-27 TPKAEQNASPKAAP
+27 APKADQKAAP
-41 KAAPKLKASDVKAAT
+41 KAAPKRKASDVKAAP
-56 KAAPKVTAAN
+56 KAAPKATAAKAD
-66 TNPKAT
+66 PKGTAAKADPKGI

-77 SKEASITAPKEAQKA
+77 SKEASITAPTVAQKA
-92 ATAKKAPSP
+92 ATAKKDPSA
-101 ADTTATVTAATVS
+101 ADTTATVS

-125 AAPVKTEAK
+125 AATVKTEAK

-146 TVASAPNPA
+146 TVASAPNTA
-155 EQNKAEQNV
+155 EQNKAEPNA
-164 EVKTEV
+164 EVKTGL
-170 KQQSKV
+170 KHQSKA

-190 PASASSTESV
+190 PTSANAAESA
-200 AASTN
+200 AASN
-205 ASASSSAASADAT
+205 ASAASSAASADA
-218 KTESTASADVAK
+218 AK
-230 AESTASGD
+230 AESTASAN
-238 AAKTEST
+238 AA
-245 ASGDATKAESTAS
+245 KAESTAS
-258 AAKEAASNRSKAQD
+258 AAKEDASDRSKA

-316 IALGFLAVLA
+316 FALGILAVLA

-371 KEIYRKLL
+371 KVIYRKLL

-441 NRHPMFG
+441 NRLPMFG

-573 FEQHLSGN
+573 FEQHLSGH

-604 YADCHGNKDANSIK
+604 YADCHGTKDANSIK
-618 VDYYHRRVPLFDPQI
+618 VDYYHRRVPLFEPQI

>member
-9 TSQLRDNCASTP
+9 TSQPRDNCASTP

-27 TPKAEQNASPKAAP
+27 APKADQKAAP
-41 KAAPKLKASDVKAAT
+41 KAAPKRKASDVKAAP
-56 KAAPKVTAAN
+56 KAAPKATAAKAD
-66 TNPKAT
+66 PKGT

-77 SKEASITAPKEAQKA
+77 SKEASITAQTVAQKA
-92 ATAKKAPSP
+92 ATAKKDPSA
-101 ADTTATVTAATVS
+101 ADTTANITAAT
-114 APTTAPKDQSP
+114 AAPKAQSP
-125 AAPVKTEAK
+125 ADPVKADAK
-134 VEIKADTKSATA
+134 VEPKEEAKTATA
-146 TVASAPNPA
+146 TVASAPNPS
-155 EQNKAEQNV
+155 EQNKAEPNA

-170 KQQSKV
+170 KHQSKA
-176 SAAASNAK
+176 SAASSNAK
-184 ASEDTA
+184 ASEDTS
-190 PASASSTESV
+190 PASANAAESV
-200 AASTN
+200 TATSS
-205 ASASSSAASADAT
+205 ASAAASAASADAA
-218 KTESTASADVAK
+218 KAESTASADVV
-230 AESTASGD
+230 
-238 AAKTEST
+238 
-245 ASGDATKAESTAS
+245 KAESTAS
-258 AAKEAASNRSKAQD
+258 AAKEAASDRSKAHD

-283 KVMGSGG
+283 KVIGSGG

-316 IALGFLAVLA
+316 FALGILAVLA

-371 KEIYRKLL
+371 KVIYRKLL

-441 NRHPMFG
+441 NRLPMFG

-573 FEQHLSGN
+573 FEQHLSGH

-604 YADCHGNKDANSIK
+604 YADCHGTKAANSIK
-618 VDYYHRRVPLFDPQI
+618 VDYYHRRVPLFEPQI

>member
-9 TSQLRDNCASTP
+9 TSQPRDNCASTP

-27 TPKAEQNASPKAAP
+27 APKATAAKAAP
-41 KAAPKLKASDVKAAT
+41 KAAPKRKASDVKAAP
-56 KAAPKVTAAN
+56 KGAPKT
-66 TNPKAT
+66 T
-72 AAKAA
+72 AAKDA
-77 SKEASITAPKEAQKA
+77 SKEASITAPTVAQKA
-92 ATAKKAPSP
+92 ATAKKAPSV
-101 ADTTATVTAATVS
+101 ADT
-114 APTTAPKDQSP
+114 
-125 AAPVKTEAK
+125 
-134 VEIKADTKSATA
+134 TA

-155 EQNKAEQNV
+155 EQNKAEQNA

-170 KQQSKV
+170 KHQSKA
-176 SAAASNAK
+176 SAVASNAK
-184 ASEDTA
+184 A
-190 PASASSTESV
+190 SV

-205 ASASSSAASADAT
+205 ASAAASATSADAAKVESNASADAT
-218 KTESTASADVAK
+218 K
-230 AESTASGD
+230 AESS
-238 AAKTEST
+238 
-245 ASGDATKAESTAS
+245 AS
-258 AAKEAASNRSKAQD
+258 AAKEAASNRSMAQD

-371 KEIYRKLL
+371 KEIYRKLV

-659 AKKA
+659 AQKA

>member
-9 TSQLRDNCASTP
+9 TSQPRDNCASTP

-27 TPKAEQNASPKAAP
+27 APKAEQKTAAKAAPKRKASDVKTAPKAAP
-41 KAAPKLKASDVKAAT
+41 KAIAAKTDPKGI
-56 KAAPKVTAAN
+56 
-66 TNPKAT
+66 

-77 SKEASITAPKEAQKA
+77 SKEASITAPTVAQKA
-92 ATAKKAPSP
+92 ATAKKAPSD
-101 ADTTATVTAATVS
+101 ADTTVTVS
-114 APTTAPKDQSP
+114 AATAAPKAQSP
-125 AAPVKTEAK
+125 ADPVKADAK
-134 VEIKADTKSATA
+134 VEPKEEAKTATA
-146 TVASAPNPA
+146 TVASAPNTA
-155 EQNKAEQNV
+155 EQNKAEPNA

-170 KQQSKV
+170 KHQSNA

-190 PASASSTESV
+190 PASANAAESV

-205 ASASSSAASADAT
+205 ASVASSAASADA
-218 KTESTASADVAK
+218 A
-230 AESTASGD
+230 
-238 AAKTEST
+238 
-245 ASGDATKAESTAS
+245 KAESTAS
-258 AAKEAASNRSKAQD
+258 AAKEAASDRSKTQD

-316 IALGFLAVLA
+316 IALGILAVLA

-371 KEIYRKLL
+371 KVIYRKLL

-401 RSWIVKNPEVLKAA
+401 RSWIVKNPEVLKTA

-573 FEQHLSGN
+573 FEQHLSGH

-604 YADCHGNKDANSIK
+604 YADCHGTKDANSIK
-618 VDYYHRRVPLFDPQI
+618 VDYYHRRVPLFEPQI

>member
-9 TSQLRDNCASTP
+9 TSQPRDNCASTP

-27 TPKAEQNASPKAAP
+27 APKADQKAAP
-41 KAAPKLKASDVKAAT
+41 KAAPK
-56 KAAPKVTAAN
+56 TA
-66 TNPKAT
+66 

-77 SKEASITAPKEAQKA
+77 SKEASITASTEAQKA
-92 ATAKKAPSP
+92 ATAKKDPS
-101 ADTTATVTAATVS
+101 ATDTTASVS
-114 APTTAPKDQSP
+114 APT
-125 AAPVKTEAK
+125 AAQKAQPSADPVKTVAKVVPKEEAK
-134 VEIKADTKSATA
+134 TATA

-155 EQNKAEQNV
+155 EQNKAEPNA

-170 KQQSKV
+170 KHQSNA
-176 SAAASNAK
+176 SAAASNAN
-184 ASEDTA
+184 ASEDTS
-190 PASASSTESV
+190 PASANAAESV
-200 AASTN
+200 AASN
-205 ASASSSAASADAT
+205 ASAAASAASADAA
-218 KTESTASADVAK
+218 KAESTASADVAK
-230 AESTASGD
+230 AESTD
-238 AAKTEST
+238 
-245 ASGDATKAESTAS
+245 S
-258 AAKEAASNRSKAQD
+258 AAKEAASDHNKA

-316 IALGFLAVLA
+316 FALGILAVLA

-441 NRHPMFG
+441 NRLPMFG

-573 FEQHLSGN
+573 FEQHLSGH

-604 YADCHGNKDANSIK
+604 YADCHGTKDANSIK
-618 VDYYHRRVPLFDPQI
+618 VDYYHRRVPLFEPQI

>member
-9 TSQLRDNCASTP
+9 TSQPRDNCASTS

-27 TPKAEQNASPKAAP
+27 APKSQPTATPKAAPKRKASDVKATPKAAP
-41 KAAPKLKASDVKAAT
+41 KAIAAKTDPKGI
-56 KAAPKVTAAN
+56 
-66 TNPKAT
+66 
-72 AAKAA
+72 AAKAD
-77 SKEASITAPKEAQKA
+77 SKEASITAPTVAQKA
-92 ATAKKAPSP
+92 ATAKKAPSDS
-101 ADTTATVTAATVS
+101 DTTANITAAT
-114 APTTAPKDQSP
+114 AAPKAQSP
-125 AAPVKTEAK
+125 ADPVKTDAK
-134 VEIKADTKSATA
+134 VEPKEEAKSATA
-146 TVASAPNPA
+146 TVASAPNQA
-155 EQNKAEQNV
+155 EQNKAEPNA

-170 KQQSKV
+170 KHQSNA
-176 SAAASNAK
+176 SAAASNDK

-190 PASASSTESV
+190 PASVNAAESV
-200 AASTN
+200 AATT
-205 ASASSSAASADAT
+205 SASAASSADA
-218 KTESTASADVAK
+218 AK
-230 AESTASGD
+230 AESTASAN
-238 AAKTEST
+238 AAKEEST
-245 ASGDATKAESTAS
+245 ASDSKEDASD
-258 AAKEAASNRSKAQD
+258 RSKAQD
-272 QAKAKAKSGGK
+272 QAQAKAKAKSGGK

-316 IALGFLAVLA
+316 FALGILAVLA

-441 NRHPMFG
+441 NRLPMFG

-573 FEQHLSGN
+573 FEQHLSGH

-604 YADCHGNKDANSIK
+604 YADCHGTKDANSIK
-618 VDYYHRRVPLFDPQI
+618 VDYYHRRVPLFEPQI

>member
-9 TSQLRDNCASTP
+9 TSQPRDNCASTP
-21 VAKAKA
+21 VTKAKA
-27 TPKAEQNASPKAAP
+27 APKADQKAAP
-41 KAAPKLKASDVKAAT
+41 KAAPK
-56 KAAPKVTAAN
+56 TA
-66 TNPKAT
+66 

-77 SKEASITAPKEAQKA
+77 SKEASITASTEAQKA
-92 ATAKKAPSP
+92 ATAKKAPSA
-101 ADTTATVTAATVS
+101 ADTTVTVS
-114 APTTAPKDQSP
+114 AQTAAPKAQSP
-125 AAPVKTEAK
+125 AAPVKADAK
-134 VEIKADTKSATA
+134 VEPKEEAKTATA
-146 TVASAPNPA
+146 TVASAPKPA
-155 EQNKAEQNV
+155 EQNKAEPNA

-170 KQQSKV
+170 KHHSKA

-184 ASEDTA
+184 ASKDTA
-190 PASASSTESV
+190 TAYANATESV

-205 ASASSSAASADAT
+205 SSAAASAASADA
-218 KTESTASADVAK
+218 AK
-230 AESTASGD
+230 AESTASAN
-238 AAKTEST
+238 AA
-245 ASGDATKAESTAS
+245 KAESTAS
-258 AAKEAASNRSKAQD
+258 AAKEDASDRSKA

-316 IALGFLAVLA
+316 IALGILAVLA

-371 KEIYRKLL
+371 KVIYRKLL

-441 NRHPMFG
+441 NRLPMFG

-573 FEQHLSGN
+573 FEQHLSGH

-604 YADCHGNKDANSIK
+604 YADCHGTKDANSIK
-618 VDYYHRRVPLFDPQI
+618 VDYYHRRVPLFEPQI

>member
-1 MSNTDELK
+1 MSNTDELN

-27 TPKAEQNASPKAAP
+27 APKAEQNAAPKAAPKRKVSDVKAAP
-41 KAAPKLKASDVKAAT
+41 KAAPK
-56 KAAPKVTAAN
+56 
-66 TNPKAT
+66 AT

-77 SKEASITAPKEAQKA
+77 PKGTAAKAAPKAASITAPTVAQKA
-92 ATAKKAPSP
+92 ATAEKAPSA
-101 ADTTATVTAATVS
+101 ADTTANASAATAAQK
-114 APTTAPKDQSP
+114 AQSP

-134 VEIKADTKSATA
+134 VEIKADTKSPTVN
-146 TVASAPNPA
+146 VASAPNPA
-155 EQNKAEQNV
+155 EQNKAEPNA

-170 KQQSKV
+170 KEQSKA

-184 ASEDTA
+184 VSEDTA
-190 PASASSTESV
+190 PLTASATESV
-200 AASTN
+200 AACTS
-205 ASASSSAASADAT
+205 ASASASAASSAASADAA
-218 KTESTASADVAK
+218 KVESTASA
-230 AESTASGD
+230 D

-245 ASGDATKAESTAS
+245 ASV
-258 AAKEAASNRSKAQD
+258 AKEAASDRSQAQD

-316 IALGFLAVLA
+316 FALGILAVLA

-371 KEIYRKLL
+371 KVIYRKLL

-441 NRHPMFG
+441 NRLPMFG

-573 FEQHLSGN
+573 FEQHLSGH

-604 YADCHGNKDANSIK
+604 YADCHGTKDANSIK

>member
-41 KAAPKLKASDVKAAT
+41 KRKASDVKAAP
-56 KAAPKVTAAN
+56 KAAPKATAAKAD
-66 TNPKAT
+66 PKGT

-77 SKEASITAPKEAQKA
+77 SKEASITAPTVAQKA
-92 ATAKKAPSP
+92 ATAKKAPSA
-101 ADTTATVTAATVS
+101 ADTTATVS
-114 APTTAPKDQSP
+114 APTAAPKAQSP

-155 EQNKAEQNV
+155 EPNAEV
-164 EVKTEV
+164 KTDVKTEVKTEV
-170 KQQSKV
+170 KHQSKA
-176 SAAASNAK
+176 SAVASNAK
-184 ASEDTA
+184 A
-190 PASASSTESV
+190 SV

-205 ASASSSAASADAT
+205 ASASSSAASANTA
-218 KTESTASADVAK
+218 KAESTASADVAK
-230 AESTASGD
+230 AESS
-238 AAKTEST
+238 
-245 ASGDATKAESTAS
+245 AS

-316 IALGFLAVLA
+316 IALGFWAVLA

>member
-9 TSQLRDNCASTP
+9 TSQPRDNCASTP

-27 TPKAEQNASPKAAP
+27 APKADQKAAP
-41 KAAPKLKASDVKAAT
+41 KAAPKRKASDVKAAP
-56 KAAPKVTAAN
+56 KAAPKATAAKAD
-66 TNPKAT
+66 PKGTAAKADPKGI

-77 SKEASITAPKEAQKA
+77 SKEASITAPTVAQKA
-92 ATAKKAPSP
+92 ATAKKDPSA
-101 ADTTATVTAATVS
+101 ADTTATVS

-125 AAPVKTEAK
+125 AATVKTEAK

-146 TVASAPNPA
+146 TVASAPNTA
-155 EQNKAEQNV
+155 EQNKAEPNA
-164 EVKTEV
+164 EVKTGL
-170 KQQSKV
+170 KHQSKA

-190 PASASSTESV
+190 PTSANAAESA
-200 AASTN
+200 AASN
-205 ASASSSAASADAT
+205 ASAASSAASADA
-218 KTESTASADVAK
+218 AK
-230 AESTASGD
+230 AESTASAN
-238 AAKTEST
+238 AA
-245 ASGDATKAESTAS
+245 KAESTAS
-258 AAKEAASNRSKAQD
+258 AAKEDASDRSKA

-316 IALGFLAVLA
+316 FALGILAVLA

-441 NRHPMFG
+441 NRLPMFG

-573 FEQHLSGN
+573 FEQHLSGH

-604 YADCHGNKDANSIK
+604 YADCHGTKDANSIK
-618 VDYYHRRVPLFDPQI
+618 VDYYHRRVPLFEPQI

>member
-27 TPKAEQNASPKAAP
+27 APKAGQKAAQ
-41 KAAPKLKASDVKAAT
+41 KAAPKLKASDVKAAP
-56 KAAPKVTAAN
+56 KAAPKATAAKAD
-66 TNPKAT
+66 PKGT

-77 SKEASITAPKEAQKA
+77 SKEASITALIVAQKA
-92 ATAKKAPSP
+92 ATAKKAPSA
-101 ADTTATVTAATVS
+101 ADTTATVS

-155 EQNKAEQNV
+155 EQNKAEPNA

-170 KQQSKV
+170 KTEVKHQSKP
-176 SAAASNAK
+176 SAVASNAK
-184 ASEDTA
+184 A
-190 PASASSTESV
+190 SV

-205 ASASSSAASADAT
+205 ASASSSAASANTAKAESTASADAT
-218 KTESTASADVAK
+218 NTESTASADV
-230 AESTASGD
+230 
-238 AAKTEST
+238 AKTEST
-245 ASGDATKAESTAS
+245 ASGDATKAESSAS

>member
-9 TSQLRDNCASTP
+9 TSQPRDNCASTP
-21 VAKAKA
+21 VAK
-27 TPKAEQNASPKAAP
+27 PKAAP
-41 KAAPKLKASDVKAAT
+41 KAQPKAVPKRKASDVKAAQ
-56 KAAPKVTAAN
+56 KAAPKTAAAKAA
-66 TNPKAT
+66 PKGT

-77 SKEASITAPKEAQKA
+77 PKEALITAPTVAQKA
-92 ATAKKAPSP
+92 ATAKKAPSA
-101 ADTTATVTAATVS
+101 ADTTVTVS
-114 APTTAPKDQSP
+114 AATAAKMVQSP
-125 AAPVKTEAK
+125 AASVKTRAK
-134 VEIKADTKSATA
+134 VEIKADTKTATA
-146 TVASAPNPA
+146 TVASAPKPS
-155 EQNKAEQNV
+155 EQNKSEPNA

-170 KQQSKV
+170 KHQSK
-176 SAAASNAK
+176 ALDAASNAK
-184 ASEDTA
+184 ASEDTD
-190 PASASSTESV
+190 PASANATESV

-205 ASASSSAASADAT
+205 ASTAASA
-218 KTESTASADVAK
+218 SSA
-230 AESTASGD
+230 D
-238 AAKTEST
+238 AAKV
-245 ASGDATKAESTAS
+245 ESTAS
-258 AAKEAASNRSKAQD
+258 AAKEAASDRSKGQA

-316 IALGFLAVLA
+316 IALGILAVLA

-604 YADCHGNKDANSIK
+604 YADCHGTKDANSIK